1 MKFCINCGQQ
11 LEPGTV
17 FCPNCGTRQPEE
29 STSVQ
34 QPNVNQSLGTPSG
47 QSTNNG
53 GGVSDKA
60 QQIKQQFEQ
69 FQQENAGD
77 VNNQTELG
85 FVGSCKYVF
94 AHWNDFSTPES
105 RRSVYWWFTL
115 GYMLI
120 IAVFVILA
128 AALSVIPVLGVLI
141 TIILGLVDIAVLI
154 AYLSAMA
161 RRMIFLNKSPWLL
174 LLAFVP
180 VVGGFILLYY
190 MLTES

>member
-1 MKFCINCGQQ
+1 
-11 LEPGTV
+11 
-17 FCPNCGTRQPEE
+17 
-29 STSVQ
+29 
-34 QPNVNQSLGTPSG
+34 
-47 QSTNNG
+47 
-53 GGVSDKA
+53 
-60 QQIKQQFEQ
+60 
-69 FQQENAGD
+69 
-77 VNNQTELG
+77 
-85 FVGSCKYVF
+85 
-94 AHWNDFSTPES
+94 
-105 RRSVYWWFTL
+105 
-115 GYMLI
+115 MLI